1 MRITKKTKYLSSAE
15 FFSLYAR
22 LIKDTTK
29 GVRVKSDGSKIRVS
43 TLDNYVRTQKVLAD
57 FLTDTGFEFK
67 LYLTTNLTPKEKEQ
81 AKKYYKKF
89 FKEFTDYMYAHKDF
103 YDNYVG
109 FIIKG
114 IRIFFNY
121 LNTELNI
128 QVGDYH
134 KKFHIPTEEVPI
146 IVLTPEQ
153 LNYLIYD
160 KELNTALPEHLIKVR
175 DIFIFGCT
183 VALRFS
189 DLMKLSQDNIQF
201 YNNTYYLKVT
211 SVKTNTNTTIKL
223 PEYAIAVLKKYH
235 KKQKTL
241 LPLHSNAWLNKCL
254 KELTKYIKLNEPQIK
269 YRTKR
274 GVQCVVYKNKA
285 KKEHYT
291 LSDHITTH
299 TMRRTAIT
307 TMLRLGMPDQV
318 VRKISGHAANS
329 KEFYRYVEFAQN
341 YIDEHT
347 DMVFD
352 KISNMET
359 SKSVFI

>member
-1 MRITKKTKYLSSAE
+1 MRITKQTKYLSSE
-15 FFSLYAR
+15 DFFHFYAK

-29 GVRVKSDGSKIRVS
+29 GVRIKSDGSRIRLS
-43 TLDNYVRTQKVLAD
+43 TIDNYVRTQKVFAD
-57 FLTDTGFEFK
+57 FLADTGFDFK
-67 LYLTTNLTPKEKEQ
+67 LYIITNLTPKEKEQ

-89 FKEFTDYMYAHKDF
+89 FKEFTDYMYMQKDF

-114 IRIFFNY
+114 LRIFFNY

-134 KKFHIPTEEVPI
+134 KKFHTPNEEVPI
-146 IVLTPEQ
+146 VVLIPEQ

-160 KELNTALPEHLIKVR
+160 KELNSVLPEHLIKVR
-175 DIFIFGCT
+175 DIFVFGCT

-189 DLMKLSQDNIQF
+189 DLMKLTQDNLQF
-201 YNNTYYLKVT
+201 YNNTYYLKVN
-211 SVKTNTNTTIKL
+211 SIKTNTNTTIKL
-223 PEYAIAVLKKYH
+223 PEYAIDILKKYH

-254 KELTKYIKLNEPQIK
+254 KELAKYIKLNEPQIK

-352 KISNMET
+352 KISNLEA
-359 SKSVFI
+359 SKSAFS